1 MPLAH
6 GAISGDERGE
16 AMKILATFDGT
27 KYSEAIMPQLQQM
40 AHLPSVE
47 FTLLSVAHEP
57 DAKLRTRGLPRP
69 ILVSGAMGANARVLL
84 NRTDPTFAEDKTQA
98 IERRISELEDYLTG
112 LAHQLPAGISC
123 HVEAH
128 VADNVAQVIVD
139 RAREAQI
146 DVIVMA
152 THSRGRIV
160 HALFGSTAEH
170 VVRSGVAPVM
180 LVHPKE

>member
-1 MPLAH
+1 
-6 GAISGDERGE
+6 
-16 AMKILATFDGT
+16 MKILATFDGT
-27 KYSEAIMPQLQQM
+27 KYSEAVMPQLQLM
-40 AHLPSVE
+40 AGLPSVE

-57 DAKLRTRGLPRP
+57 DAKLRRRGLPRP
-69 ILVSGAMGANARVLL
+69 ILVSSVMGTSARVLVD
-84 NRTDPTFAEDKTQA
+84 RTDPTFAEDKTQA
-98 IERRISELEDYLTG
+98 IERRISEMEDYLTR

-139 RAREAQI
+139 RAREEQA

-152 THSRGRIV
+152 THSRSGIV
-160 HALFGSTAEH
+160 HVFFGSTADQ
-170 VVRSGVAPVM
+170 VVRSGVAPVL